1 MEMTVRHFGGAADRL
16 ARNYFNGKRTLVC
29 LFRGV
34 PEKQPEEEQVEMGS
48 GNVFRDLGLIS
59 DAAALDVLDGLGV
72 EINGRNLKIVSD
84 IIDKTIERA
93 RDER

>member
-16 ARNYFNGKRTLVC
+16 ARNYFNGERTLVG

-48 GNVFRDLGLIS
+48 GNVFRELGLMS
-59 DAAALDVLDGLGV
+59 DAAALDILDGLGV
-72 EINGRNLKIVSD
+72 EINRRNLRIVCN
-84 IIDKTIERA
+84 IIDRTIERA
-93 RDER
+93 RNER